1 MPSRSQLSD
10 EEWLTIL
17 TYLRQHPK
25 VRVGSQRKCRRF
37 VEAVLWLLRTGAQW
51 RELPPLHGKWN
62 SVFKRFNR
70 WSQRGVWEGL
80 LEFVQE
86 GDELRLALMDS
97 TIVRAHACA
106 AGAAKK

>member
-10 EEWLTIL
+10 VEWSNIL
-17 TYLRQHPK
+17 AYLRQHPK
-25 VRVGSQRKCRRF
+25 VRVGSQRTCRRF
-37 VEAVLWLLRTGAQW
+37 VEAVLWIRRTGAQW
-51 RELPPLHGKWN
+51 RELPPLHGKCN

-80 LEFVQE
+80 LDFVQQ
-86 GDELRLALMDS
+86 GAELRLALIDS
-97 TIVRAHACA
+97 TIVRAHACS